1 MNCELA
7 FDVRLELGEGPLW
20 DDRTQRLLFVD
31 IMRGHI
37 HEFDPASGRDRIVN
51 VGRPVGCIAL
61 TEKGDWIAAA
71 NDGFYRVDP
80 RSGGVVRMVAIE
92 AELRDNRMND
102 GYVDARGRFW
112 AGTMGMGGAREKG
125 TLYRLDPDGRV
136 RRMLGPVSISNGL
149 DWSPDNRTFYYT
161 DLALS
166 RIDQFDFDLATG
178 SIKNRRPFV
187 EFPVEIGYP
196 DGLIVDAEGFVW
208 VALWEG
214 GSLHRYS
221 PDGRLDLIVPVPA
234 SQTTKCAFGG
244 KDLQDLYV
252 TTAWVG
258 LDAAARAQQP
268 HAGSLFRIRP
278 GVSGKKIN
286 RYAG

>member
-71 NDGFYRVDP
+71 SDGFYRVDP

-252 TTAWVG
+252 TSAWVG

-268 HAGSLFRIRP
+268 HAGSLFRVRP

>member
-7 FDVRLELGEGPLW
+7 YDARLDLGEGPLW

-71 NDGFYRVDP
+71 SDGFYRVDP

-92 AELRDNRMND
+92 ADLRDNRMND
-102 GYVDARGRFW
+102 GYVDAAGRFW

-125 TLYRLDPDGRV
+125 TLYRLDPDGKV

-149 DWSPDNRTFYYT
+149 DWSPDNRIFYYT

-166 RIDQFDFDLATG
+166 RIDQFDFDLASG
-178 SIKNRRPFV
+178 AIRNRRPFV
-187 EFPVEIGYP
+187 EFSSEIGYP

-252 TTAWVG
+252 TSAAVG

-268 HAGSLFRIRP
+268 HAGSLFRIRTRMR
-278 GVSGKKIN
+278 GKKIN

>member
-7 FDVRLELGEGPLW
+7 YDVRLDLGEGPLW

-37 HEFDPASGRDRIVN
+37 HEFDPASGRDRIVT

-71 NDGFYRVDP
+71 SDGFYRVDP

-102 GYVDARGRFW
+102 GYVDAAGRFW

-125 TLYRLDPDGRV
+125 TLYRLDPDGKV

-166 RIDQFDFDLATG
+166 RIDQFDFDQEGRAKGGINYDNKAYETWSYDQRGRTIGQADHGGTG
-178 SIKNRRPFV
+178 LGMRFV
-187 EFPVEIGYP
+187 FVDVGGYG
-196 DGLIVDAEGFVW
+196 DFRLV
-208 VALWEG
+208 
-214 GSLHRYS
+214 YS
-221 PDGRLDLIVPVPA
+221 TEAV
-234 SQTTKCAFGG
+234 Q
-244 KDLQDLYV
+244 
-252 TTAWVG
+252 
-258 LDAAARAQQP
+258 
-268 HAGSLFRIRP
+268 
-278 GVSGKKIN
+278 
-286 RYAG
+286 

>member
-37 HEFDPASGRDRIVN
+37 HEFDPATGRDRIVN

-71 NDGFYRVDP
+71 SDGFYRVDP

-112 AGTMGMGGAREKG
+112 AGTMGMGGAKEKG

-149 DWSPDNRTFYYT
+149 DWSPDNGTFYYT

-187 EFPVEIGYP
+187 DFPTEVGYP

-214 GSLHRYS
+214 GSLHRYA
-221 PDGRLDLIVPVPA
+221 PDGRLDLIVAVPA

-252 TTAWVG
+252 TSAWVG
-258 LDAAARAQQP
+258 LDAAARAEQP
-268 HAGSLFRIRP
+268 HAGSLFRVRP
-278 GVSGKKIN
+278 GVRGKPVN

>member
-7 FDVRLELGEGPLW
+7 YDVRLELGEGPLW

-37 HEFDPASGRDRIVN
+37 HEFDPATGRDRIVN
-51 VGRPVGCIAL
+51 VGRPVGCLAL

-71 NDGFYRVDP
+71 SDGFYRVDP
-80 RSGGVVRMVAIE
+80 RSGGVVRMVSIE

-102 GYVDARGRFW
+102 GYVDAAGRFW
-112 AGTMGMGGAREKG
+112 AGTMGMSGAKEKG

-149 DWSPDNRTFYYT
+149 DWSPDNKTFYYT

-166 RIDQFDFDLATG
+166 RVDQFDFDLATG
-178 SIKNRRPFV
+178 SLKNRRPFV
-187 EFPVEIGYP
+187 EFPQEIGYP
-196 DGLIVDAEGFVW
+196 DGLIVDADGFVW

-214 GSLHRYS
+214 GSLHRYA

-244 KDLQDLYV
+244 KDLSDLYV
-252 TTAWVG
+252 TSAWAG
-258 LDAAARAQQP
+258 LDAAARAGQP
-268 HAGSLFRIRP
+268 HAGSLFRVRP
-278 GVSGKKIN
+278 GVRGKKIN
-286 RYAG
+286 RFAG

>member
-71 NDGFYRVDP
+71 SDGFYRVDP

-166 RIDQFDFDLATG
+166 RIDQFDFDLANG

-244 KDLQDLYV
+244 KNLQDLYV
-252 TTAWVG
+252 TSAWVG

-268 HAGSLFRIRP
+268 HAGSLFRVRP

>member
-7 FDVRLELGEGPLW
+7 FDARLQLGEGPLW

-71 NDGFYRVDP
+71 SDGFYRVDP
-80 RSGGVVRMVAIE
+80 RNGGVVRMVAIE
-92 AELRDNRMND
+92 ADLRDNRMND
-102 GYVDARGRFW
+102 GYVDAAGRFW
-112 AGTMGMGGAREKG
+112 AGTMGMGGAKDKG

-166 RIDQFDFDLATG
+166 RIDQFDFDLASG
-178 SIKNRRPFV
+178 SIRNRRPFV
-187 EFPVEIGYP
+187 EFPTEIGYP

-214 GSLHRYS
+214 GSVHRYA

-244 KDLQDLYV
+244 KNLQDLYV
-252 TTAWVG
+252 TTAAMG

-278 GVSGKKIN
+278 GVRGKKVN

>member
-1 MNCELA
+1 
-7 FDVRLELGEGPLW
+7 
-20 DDRTQRLLFVD
+20 
-31 IMRGHI
+31 
-37 HEFDPASGRDRIVN
+37 
-51 VGRPVGCIAL
+51 
-61 TEKGDWIAAA
+61 
-71 NDGFYRVDP
+71 
-80 RSGGVVRMVAIE
+80 
-92 AELRDNRMND
+92 
-102 GYVDARGRFW
+102 
-112 AGTMGMGGAREKG
+112 MGMGGGREKG

-149 DWSPDNRTFYYT
+149 DWSPDSRTFYYT

-187 EFPVEIGYP
+187 DFPVEIGYP

-244 KDLQDLYV
+244 KDLRDLYV
-252 TTAWVG
+252 TSAWVG
-258 LDAAARAQQP
+258 LDAAARVQQP
-268 HAGSLFRIRP
+268 HAGSLFRVRP

>member
-71 NDGFYRVDP
+71 SDGFYRVDP

-178 SIKNRRPFV
+178 AIKNRRPFV

-252 TTAWVG
+252 TSAWVG

-268 HAGSLFRIRP
+268 HAGSLFRVRP

>member
-7 FDVRLELGEGPLW
+7 FDVRAELGEGPLW
-20 DDRTQRLLFVD
+20 DDRTERLLFVD

-37 HEFDPASGRDRIVN
+37 HEFDPATGRDRIVN
-51 VGRPVGCIAL
+51 VGRPVGCLAL

-71 NDGFYRVDP
+71 SDGFYRVDP
-80 RSGGVVRMVAIE
+80 RSGGVVRMVSIE

-178 SIKNRRPFV
+178 TIKNRRPFV
-187 EFPVEIGYP
+187 DFPLEIGYP
-196 DGLIVDAEGFVW
+196 DGLIVDADGFVW

-214 GSLHRYS
+214 GSLHRYA

-244 KDLQDLYV
+244 KDLSDLYV
-252 TTAWVG
+252 TSAWVG
-258 LDAAARAQQP
+258 LDAAARAEQP
-268 HAGSLFRIRP
+268 HAGSLFRVRP
-278 GVSGKKIN
+278 GVRGKKIN

>member
-1 MNCELA
+1 MQ
-7 FDVRLELGEGPLW
+7 D
-20 DDRTQRLLFVD
+20 
-31 IMRGHI
+31 
-37 HEFDPASGRDRIVN
+37 
-51 VGRPVGCIAL
+51 L
-61 TEKGDWIAAA
+61 T
-71 NDGFYRVDP
+71 
-80 RSGGVVRMVAIE
+80 
-92 AELRDNRMND
+92 
-102 GYVDARGRFW
+102 
-112 AGTMGMGGAREKG
+112 
-125 TLYRLDPDGRV
+125 
-136 RRMLGPVSISNGL
+136 
-149 DWSPDNRTFYYT
+149 
-161 DLALS
+161 
-166 RIDQFDFDLATG
+166 TG

-187 EFPVEIGYP
+187 DFPVEIGYP

-252 TTAWVG
+252 TSAWVG

-268 HAGSLFRIRP
+268 HAGSLFRVRP

>member
-71 NDGFYRVDP
+71 SDGFYRVDP

-252 TTAWVG
+252 TSAWVG

-268 HAGSLFRIRP
+268 HAGSLFRVRP
-278 GVSGKKIN
+278 GVSGRKIN

>member
-1 MNCELA
+1 
-7 FDVRLELGEGPLW
+7 
-20 DDRTQRLLFVD
+20 
-31 IMRGHI
+31 
-37 HEFDPASGRDRIVN
+37 
-51 VGRPVGCIAL
+51 
-61 TEKGDWIAAA
+61 
-71 NDGFYRVDP
+71 
-80 RSGGVVRMVAIE
+80 MVAIE

-149 DWSPDNRTFYYT
+149 DWSPDNGTFYYT

-178 SIKNRRPFV
+178 AIKNRRPFV

-244 KDLQDLYV
+244 KNLQDLYV
-252 TTAWVG
+252 TSAWVG

-268 HAGSLFRIRP
+268 HAGSLFRVRP

>member
-7 FDVRLELGEGPLW
+7 YDVRLELGEGPLW

-37 HEFDPASGRDRIVN
+37 HEFDPATGRDRIVN

-71 NDGFYRVDP
+71 SDGFYRVDP
-80 RSGGVVRMVAIE
+80 RNGGVLRMVSIE

-112 AGTMGMGGAREKG
+112 AGTMGMGGAKDKG

-161 DLALS
+161 DLATS
-166 RIDQFDFDLATG
+166 RVDQFDFDLPTG
-178 SIKNRRPFV
+178 AIKNRRPFV
-187 EFPVEIGYP
+187 DFPTEIGYP
-196 DGLIVDAEGFVW
+196 DGLIVDADGFVW

-214 GSLHRYS
+214 GSLHRYA
-221 PDGRLDLIVPVPA
+221 PDGRLDLIIPVPA

-252 TTAWVG
+252 TSAWVG
-258 LDAAARAQQP
+258 LDAAARAEQP
-268 HAGSLFRIRP
+268 HAGSLFRVRP
-278 GVSGKKIN
+278 GVRGKKIN